1 MTASGASESPTSAT
15 EIWSSTISRLRWAYR
30 GAIHNESETD
40 IWKLQPRTSVGYVL
54 IMIGWPLSMVLG
66 FITAQPE
73 WVTGSLKFAL
83 ALVYGVSTTI
93 LYTGVVLVLFSG
105 IRYIIRK

>member
-1 MTASGASESPTSAT
+1 MTASSASESQTSAT
-15 EIWSSTISRLRWAYR
+15 EILSSVIRKLRWAYH
-30 GAIHNESETD
+30 GAIHNESETN

-54 IMIGWPLSMVLG
+54 ITIGWPLSIILG
-66 FITAQPE
+66 FLTAQPG

-83 ALVYGVSTTI
+83 ALVYGVSTAI

-105 IRYIIRK
+105 IRYIIQK